1 MGSERSGEAGAGTD
15 PPERSPPTGPRDRR
29 AAPKPPRP
37 VWGRRFAEH
46 SGTVRAAGLRWAP
59 KAFPQVSDERF
70 ADQFHCGRNRSPGDL
85 PETSGNAREGSRHP
99 SRRDRTQMFPEACRP
114 NRSDPPSAARR
125 PVREIDPSSP
135 LAELVPGRQALG
147 PGPIARTGSRP
158 HPRETPVPRGFGM
171 ALRVEPRAPAR
182 PGRELASRATRCRQ
196 ARDRDPGQDARLP
209 SHGRAS
215 ATPRELARVRSHP
228 GRRPPSCLVHSAP
241 VRPLRLRT
249 AGMNPLAPWPGASQ
263 HAR

>member
-1 MGSERSGEAGAGTD
+1 MSASRISFTADGIDPRATFPKHLGT
-15 PPERSPPTGPRDRR
+15 PARGRGTPLAETVPRCS
-29 AAPKPPRP
+29 PKPASQTVPIHSALPLPGRP
-37 VWGRRFAEH
+37 SRNIWER
-46 SGTVRAAGLRWAP
+46 
-59 KAFPQVSDERF
+59 PQ
-70 ADQFHCGRNRSPGDL
+70 
-85 PETSGNAREGSRHP
+85 GSRHP

-125 PVREIDPSSP
+125 PVREIDPRSP
-135 LAELVPGRQALG
+135 LAELVRGRQALG